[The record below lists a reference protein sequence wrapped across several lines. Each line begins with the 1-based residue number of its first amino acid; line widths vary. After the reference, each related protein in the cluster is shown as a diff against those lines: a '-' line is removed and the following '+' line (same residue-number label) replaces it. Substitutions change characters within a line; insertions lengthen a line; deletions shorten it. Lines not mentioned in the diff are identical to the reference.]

1 MGEDGDLE
9 QMSDV
14 LVELM
19 SDSDYLNTQLEASKE
34 NIELRINEIET
45 QIIKELTNDW
55 KTTEARIVED

>member
-9 QMSDV
+9 QMSDE

>member
-9 QMSDV
+9 QMSNE

-19 SDSDYLNTQLEASKE
+19 DDSDYLNTQLEASKE

-45 QIIKELTNDW
+45 QIIRELTNDW
-55 KTTEARIVED
+55 KTTEARIIED